1 MMKTLELTILRFPY
15 RYEAMIGAAL
25 LLGIVWPMYGGF
37 QAVVATFTLLLVLL
51 DARSAS
57 QYKRNTEDLTML
69 DQFLSRIP
77 FRYELLLLI
86 AVVLWG
92 LWWLAAGTTGFMF
105 GMGIFTLTLRAR
117 SSSQLKHG
125 TAVRA
130 EEAFE

>member
-1 MMKTLELTILRFPY
+1 MKTLELTILRFPY
-15 RYEAMIGAAL
+15 RYEALIGAAL
-25 LLGIVWPMYGGF
+25 LTGVVWPMYGGF
-37 QAVVATFTLLLVLL
+37 QAVIATFALLLILL

-57 QYKRNTEDLTML
+57 QYKRNTEDLTMFDL
-69 DQFLSRIP
+69 LVARIP

-105 GMGIFTLTLRAR
+105 GLAIFTLALRAR

-125 TAVRA
+125 TAIRA
-130 EEAFE
+130 EEVLE